1 MSIGTEAARVYMD
14 AYEEAIKRQ
23 RNPEYAGTVAA
34 IATFSYIS
42 AQANIR
48 NQQFHPNYFSIGA
61 MILEAMKAARES
73 GEDKEASEDEK

>member
-1 MSIGTEAARVYMD
+1 MRIGTEAARVYMD

-48 NQQFHPNYFSIGA
+48 NQQFQPNYLIGT

-73 GEDKEASEDEK
+73 GEDEEASEDEK